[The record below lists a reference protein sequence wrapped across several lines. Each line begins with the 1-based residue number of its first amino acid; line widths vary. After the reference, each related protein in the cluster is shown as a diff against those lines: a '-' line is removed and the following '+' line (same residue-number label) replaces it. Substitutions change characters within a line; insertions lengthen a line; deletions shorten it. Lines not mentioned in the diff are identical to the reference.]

1 VLLLIMQR
9 AGKALSAPPPMHPVE
24 LRKAKHSTAAL
35 SMHAPNRGAFNRNG
49 GVQRG
54 KWAALAEAQIYP
66 ALKRLSCC

>member
-1 VLLLIMQR
+1 
-9 AGKALSAPPPMHPVE
+9 
-24 LRKAKHSTAAL
+24 
-35 SMHAPNRGAFNRNG
+35 MHAPNRGAFNRNG